1 MPGAAAITA
10 RNARSRISISKFVL
24 RQEAGESQTCN
35 WKSQIPD
42 GTLEASIMSN
52 FSIGV
57 DLGGTNLRI
66 AAVDEHGQLL
76 EKITLGT
83 KVARGKDHV
92 IHEMTGAIQQLS
104 AKHRDA
110 GVLQGMGVGVPGIID
125 IKTGMLRESPNL
137 PGWANSNVREEIEER
152 LGTRVILENDANA
165 AALGEKW
172 LGAARDFDDMAMLTL
187 GTGVGG
193 GLVLGGRIWYGM
205 TGMAGEFGH
214 ITVEP
219 EGVRCGCG
227 NRGCLEQYAS
237 ASAVVRMAREA
248 IATGEAAAL
257 SRAASSDPEFSAK
270 AVYNLAVQ
278 GDEQARKIFRQVGR
292 TLGIALAGL
301 VNALNLPIYVIGG
314 GVCSAWDAFAPTI
327 FEELRQRSM
336 VYAATAPAHAAGDQG
351 ASAQVESGTGT
362 KTIITQ
368 ALLGS
373 DAGLYGAARL
383 PFLPN

>member
-1 MPGAAAITA
+1 MPIKLRSLGDRADPAQYPQRST
-10 RNARSRISISKFVL
+10 RSRRPIPVPVNRL
-24 RQEAGESQTCN
+24 CEEARRKIPPGLKSHD
-35 WKSQIPD
+35 WKLEIPD

-83 KVARGKDHV
+83 KVVRGKDHV
-92 IHEMTGAIQQLS
+92 IHEMTGAIQQLA
-104 AKHRDA
+104 AKHENA
-110 GVLQGMGVGVPGIID
+110 GALQGMGVGVPGIID

-172 LGAARDFDDMAMLTL
+172 LGAARDVEDMAMLTL

-193 GLVLGGRIWYGM
+193 GIVFGGRIFHGM

-219 EGVRCGCG
+219 EGVPCPCG

-237 ASAVVRMAREA
+237 ATAVVRMAREA
-248 IATGEAAAL
+248 ISSRRAGAL
-257 SRAASSDPEFSAK
+257 ERAASSDPEFSAK
-270 AVYNLAVQ
+270 AVYNLAIQ
-278 GDEQARKIFRQVGR
+278 GDVEAKRIFGRVGR
-292 TLGIALAGL
+292 ALGIGIADL
-301 VNALNLPIYVIGG
+301 VNALNLPMYVVCVG
-314 GVCSAWDAFAPTI
+314 GVLTI
-327 FEELRQRSM
+327 HL
-336 VYAATAPAHAAGDQG
+336 
-351 ASAQVESGTGT
+351 
-362 KTIITQ
+362 
-368 ALLGS
+368 
-373 DAGLYGAARL
+373 
-383 PFLPN
+383 